1 MSTTPANPK
10 TEAIRQSV
18 QKSYA
23 DLNQLIDGPLASLD
37 TSKLYQLPAENE
49 WTIMQNLAHIVE
61 IMPYWAG
68 EIEKLVAT
76 PGQNFGRTAQ
86 DERRLAAINE
96 RGTDSLE
103 QIKAVLPG
111 SYARLDEVLSSLR
124 DSDLELTGQHSRYGE
139 KPVGWLVEEYV
150 TGHVSGHL
158 ELIKGYAVIVSTQY
172 H

>member
-10 TEAIRQSV
+10 MEAIRQSV
-18 QKSYA
+18 RKSYA
-23 DLNQLIDGPLASLD
+23 DLNQLIYGPLARLD
-37 TSKLYQLPAENE
+37 ASKLYQEPAENE

-86 DERRLAAINE
+86 DERRLTAINE
-96 RGTDSLE
+96 HGTDSLE

-124 DSDLELTGQHSRYGE
+124 DSDLELTGQHIRYGE

-150 TGHVSGHL
+150 TGHLSGHL
-158 ELIKGYAVIVSTQY
+158 EQIKECLAVVG
-172 H
+172 

>member
-23 DLNQLIDGPLASLD
+23 DLNQLIYRPLASLD
-37 TSKLYQLPAENE
+37 TSKLYQVPAENE

-76 PGQNFGRTAQ
+76 PGRNFGRTAQ

-124 DSDLELTGQHSRYGE
+124 DSDLELTGQHIRYGE

-158 ELIKGYAVIVSTQY
+158 EQIKECLAVVG
-172 H
+172 

>member
-18 QKSYA
+18 RKSYA
-23 DLNQLIDGPLASLD
+23 DLNQLIYGPLARLD
-37 TSKLYQLPAENE
+37 ASKLYQAPAENE

-96 RGTDSLE
+96 HGTDSLE
-103 QIKAVLPG
+103 QIKAALPG

-124 DSDLELTGQHSRYGE
+124 DSDLELTGQHIRYGE
-139 KPVGWLVEEYV
+139 KPGGWLVEEYV
-150 TGHVSGHL
+150 TGHLSGHL
-158 ELIKGYAVIVSTQY
+158 EQIKECLAVVG
-172 H
+172 